1 MSGDFYDLFD
11 YCVKKYEQNVLKK
24 ERLLKNRNA
33 REKKNLFRVINRNA
47 YEIIKNSV
55 DEGKDYAVI
64 YECEHNKLIEELLES
79 FYLHFKPFNVL
90 YKKKNTQE
98 RGILEVIKDESNYEL
113 IIDWNINV
121 IDSNNTISS
130 TPLNS
135 PESCDF
141 IEKNNEEE
149 IIDKFGFEKIF

>member
-1 MSGDFYDLFD
+1 MTDNFYDLFD

-33 REKKNLFRVINRNA
+33 REKKHLFRVITRNA
-47 YEIIKNSV
+47 FETIKNSV

-64 YECEHNKLIEELLES
+64 YESEYNKLIEELLES

-98 RGILEVIKDESNYEL
+98 RGIIEVIKDESNYEL
-113 IIDWNINV
+113 IIDWNINKTN
-121 IDSNNTISS
+121 SNNTISS

-135 PESCDF
+135 SESCDF